1 MLQGLFSLSMKDPKT
16 GKDLQAGKSNK
27 MITWFELESDT
38 KLVEYQSANSVQRDM
53 DIITIASF
61 ILSQLFNSQRA
72 AGIKKE
78 NAQVSFFTKD
88 AQDNL
93 KKLFRIT
100 EYGST
105 MINFRS
111 VISVKIPKELF
122 EL

>member
-1 MLQGLFSLSMKDPKT
+1 MLQGLFSLSMRDPKT

-72 AGIKKE
+72 
-78 NAQVSFFTKD
+78 VV
-88 AQDNL
+88 L
-93 KKLFRIT
+93 KKKMHKFHFLQN
-100 EYGST
+100 
-105 MINFRS
+105 MP
-111 VISVKIPKELF
+111 KII
-122 EL
+122 

>member
-1 MLQGLFSLSMKDPKT
+1 MKDPKP

-53 DIITIASF
+53 DIIAIASF

-78 NAQVSFFTKD
+78 NAQISFFTKD

-100 EYGST
+100 EYGSA

-111 VISVKIPKELF
+111 VISVKITKELF

>member
-53 DIITIASF
+53 DIITIASS
-61 ILSQLFNSQRA
+61 ILSQLFNSQRD
-72 AGIKKE
+72 GIKKE
-78 NAQVSFFTKD
+78 NAQVSFFTKY